1 MLLYGGID
9 LHASSSHIG
18 LIDGDRRRVMRRKLA
33 NDPELILNVLGPYEA
48 SPRKL
53 GIQGFPCIFL
63 DSRLHGNDNLQSQMS
78 DNRLVLSPGSLG
90 PSGSCIVQRTPYSD

>member
-9 LHASSSHIG
+9 LHASSNHIG

-48 SPRKL
+48 DL
-53 GIQGFPCIFL
+53 AGIVVE
-63 DSRLHGNDNLQSQMS
+63 STYNWYW
-78 DNRLVLSPGSLG
+78 LVDLLMDEGYIPN
-90 PSGSCIVQRTPYSD
+90 PER